1 MTHPAPAQHSPAP
14 SANGRWADR
23 LVGAAAGAGLF
34 AAGLASADALGPGS
48 RLSEARADMGVREVA
63 AVREALDAEQ
73 DRPLL
78 DGGDALARV
87 SRLASPSVVHIESR
101 YDDGDGD
108 VEETGSGVLVRHPN
122 WPGLPASRDPGRLFV
137 LTNRHVVAG
146 GYDARESGDM
156 FVSAGTLGGI
166 DLKLANQSVVRPKRL
181 WTDAET
187 DLAVLEIENVD
198 LPAIRFGDSD
208 ALEPGHFVMALGS
221 PFGLDRSV
229 SLGIISA
236 TGRRRLDL
244 GSTKLI
250 NQDFLQ
256 TDAAINPGN
265 SGGPLVDLRGR
276 LVGINTAI
284 ASSSGGSEGIGFS
297 IPVNLA
303 RRVFDELLTHGR
315 VRRSYLG
322 VHLAKGQGLSQYEAR
337 TAGLPRAYGAEVST
351 LIRDTPAARAG
362 LRARDV
368 VLQFGE
374 VDVEDA
380 DHLIHLVS
388 LTPLGDRVK
397 LLVLRDGRRIP
408 LTIALDKERVARG

>member
-1 MTHPAPAQHSPAP
+1 M
-14 SANGRWADR
+14 
-23 LVGAAAGAGLF
+23 
-34 AAGLASADALGPGS
+34 
-48 RLSEARADMGVREVA
+48 REVA
-63 AVREALDAEQ
+63 AIRETLDAQQ

-101 YDDGDGD
+101 YDDGDGG

-122 WPGLPASRDPGRLFV
+122 WPDLPGPGSRGRLFV

-146 GYDARESGDM
+146 GQSAADGEM
-156 FVSAGTLGGI
+156 QFVSASDLAGI
-166 DLKLANQSVVRPKRL
+166 ELKLATDQIVRPKRL
-181 WTDAET
+181 WTDAAT
-187 DLAVLEIENVD
+187 DLAVLEIDNVD
-198 LPAIRFGDSD
+198 LPAIKFGDSD
-208 ALEPGHFVMALGS
+208 RLEPGHFVMALGS
-221 PFGLDRSV
+221 PFGLSRSV
-229 SLGIISA
+229 TLGIVSA
-236 TGRRRLDL
+236 KGRRQLDL
-244 GSTKLI
+244 GTTKLI

-256 TDAAINPGN
+256 TDASINPGN

-322 VHLAKGQGLSQYEAR
+322 VQLDDRFTASAAR
-337 TAGLPRAYGAEVST
+337 RAGLGRQYGARVRGVKPS
-351 LIRDTPAARAG
+351 TPASRAG
-362 LRARDV
+362 LRNGDV
-368 VLQFGE
+368 VLKFGE
-374 VDVEDA
+374 TEVEDT

-388 LTPLGDRVK
+388 LTPLGEQVS
-397 LLVLRDGRRIP
+397 LTVLRDRREVS
-408 LTIALDKERVARG
+408 LTIDLSSERPAARG

>member
-1 MTHPAPAQHSPAP
+1 MTRPAPVQTPDARPP
-14 SANGRWADR
+14 GGRWADR
-23 LVGAAAGAGLF
+23 LAGAAAGAGLF
-34 AAGLASADALGPGS
+34 AAGLASADALGPGAG
-48 RLSEARADMGVREVA
+48 LPEARADMGVREVA
-63 AVREALDAEQ
+63 AMRETLDADQ
-73 DRPLL
+73 NRPLL

-122 WPGLPASRDPGRLFV
+122 WPDLGRDGRLFV

-146 GYDARESGDM
+146 GSGSRESGGM
-156 FVSAGTLGGI
+156 FVSSGDLGGI
-166 DLKLANQSVVRPKRL
+166 DLKLANDSVVRPKRL
-181 WTDAET
+181 WTDAAT
-187 DLAVLEIENVD
+187 DLAVLEIDNVD

-221 PFGLDRSV
+221 PFGLSRSV

-322 VHLAKGQGLSQYEAR
+322 VHLAEGFTPSSAMR
-337 TAGLPRAYGAEVST
+337 AGLPRAYGARVRT
-351 LIRDTPAARAG
+351 LAADPTTPAAKAG
-362 LRARDV
+362 LRPGDV
-368 VLQFGE
+368 VLRFGE

-388 LTPLGDRVK
+388 LTPLGDRVD
-397 LLVLRDGRRIP
+397 LTVLRDRRQIP
-408 LTIALDKERVARG
+408 LTIVLDKERADRG